1 MGKWR
6 GNFLEHQLYQNF
18 KLWQSAYR
26 KSDVLGLLGALGKK
40 RKVSEEIREGI
51 WRKKAVRRVWLAYR
65 ELIGSL
71 YESWTIG
78 IERVYKNLIHNM
90 IQRV

>member
-1 MGKWR
+1 MERLRRSSGKERGWR
-6 GNFLEHQLYQNF
+6 F

-26 KSDVLGLLGALGKK
+26 KSDVLGLLGAFGRK
-40 RKVSEEIREGI
+40 RRASEEERERF
-51 WRKKAVRRVWLAYR
+51 WRKKAIRRVGLAYR

-78 IERVYKNLIHNM
+78 IERVCKKLINSL
-90 IQRV
+90 IQQC